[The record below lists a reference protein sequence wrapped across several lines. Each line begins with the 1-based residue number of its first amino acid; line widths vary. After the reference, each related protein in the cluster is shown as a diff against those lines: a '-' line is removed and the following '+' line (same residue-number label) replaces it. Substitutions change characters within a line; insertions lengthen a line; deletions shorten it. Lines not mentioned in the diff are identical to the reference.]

1 METKAQLRKRMKA
14 IRDGISP
21 ELRKSKNEQI
31 VNALLREN
39 WYADAKIICVYAAIT
54 SEVDLRDFCQR
65 AWKDGKKLYFPKV
78 FGEEMEFYE
87 VDDFICLKEGCFH
100 VMEPDL
106 ENYDLKKYEDQPE
119 PVHILVPGVA
129 FSATSYRLGYGKGY
143 YDRYLSMHPSLIP
156 VGICYSEQRESEIPT
171 DIHDIRMKKII
182 TDEQ

>member
-21 ELRKSKNEQI
+21 ILRQRKNEQI
-31 VNALLREN
+31 MNALLRED
-39 WYADAKIICVYAAIT
+39 WYADAKIICVYAAIA
-54 SEVDLRDFCQR
+54 SEVDLCNFCQR
-65 AWKDGKKLYFPKV
+65 AWNDSKKLYFPKV

-87 VDDFICLKEGCFH
+87 VDDFTCLKEGCFH

-106 ENYDLKKYEDQPE
+106 ENYDLKKYEDQTE
-119 PVHILVPGVA
+119 PVHILVPGSA
-129 FSATSYRLGYGKGY
+129 FSEVGCRLGYGKGY

-156 VGICYSEQRESEIPT
+156 IGICYSEQREPEIPT
-171 DIHDIRMKKII
+171 DIHDIRMTKLI

>member
-21 ELRKSKNEQI
+21 ILRQRKNEQI
-31 VNALLREN
+31 MNALLRED
-39 WYADAKIICVYAAIT
+39 WYADAKIICVYA
-54 SEVDLRDFCQR
+54 
-65 AWKDGKKLYFPKV
+65 V

-87 VDDFICLKEGCFH
+87 VDDFTCLKEGCFH

-106 ENYDLKKYEDQPE
+106 ENYDLKKYEDQTE

-129 FSATSYRLGYGKGY
+129 FSEVGCRLGYGKGY

-156 VGICYSEQRESEIPT
+156 IGICYSEQREPEIPT
-171 DIHDIRMKKII
+171 DIYDMRMTKLI

>member
-14 IRDGISP
+14 IRDGIPP

-31 VNALLREN
+31 TNALMKEN
-39 WYADAKIICVYAAIT
+39 WYEAAKIICVYAAIA
-54 SEVDLRDFCQR
+54 SEVDLRGFCQR

-100 VMEPDL
+100 VM
-106 ENYDLKKYEDQPE
+106 DLKKYEDQPE

-129 FSATSYRLGYGKGY
+129 FSADGYRLGYGKGY
-143 YDRYLSMHPSLIP
+143 YDRYLSMHPSLMP
-156 VGICYSEQRESEIPT
+156 VGICYSEQREPEIPT
-171 DIHDIRMKKII
+171 DIHDIRMTKLI

>member
-1 METKAQLRKRMKA
+1 
-14 IRDGISP
+14 
-21 ELRKSKNEQI
+21 
-31 VNALLREN
+31 
-39 WYADAKIICVYAAIT
+39 
-54 SEVDLRDFCQR
+54 
-65 AWKDGKKLYFPKV
+65 
-78 FGEEMEFYE
+78 
-87 VDDFICLKEGCFH
+87 
-100 VMEPDL
+100 MEPDL

>member
-39 WYADAKIICVYAAIT
+39 WYADAKIICVYAAIA

-106 ENYDLKKYEDQPE
+106 ENY
-119 PVHILVPGVA
+119 
-129 FSATSYRLGYGKGY
+129 
-143 YDRYLSMHPSLIP
+143 YL
-156 VGICYSEQRESEIPT
+156 
-171 DIHDIRMKKII
+171 
-182 TDEQ
+182 

>member
-14 IRDGISP
+14 IRDGIPP

-31 VNALLREN
+31 TNALIKES
-39 WYADAKIICVYAAIT
+39 WYADAKIICVYAAIA
-54 SEVDLRDFCQR
+54 SEVNLRGFCQR
-65 AWKDGKKLYFPKV
+65 AWNDGKKLYFPKV

-87 VDDFICLKEGCFH
+87 VDDFTCLKEGCFH

-106 ENYDLKKYEDQPE
+106 ENYDLKKYEDLTE